1 MEQNI
6 TRLDKGE
13 GRKAQDGRKNLR
25 KEFCCDTFRYDSHD
39 ICLSFFFFDFGLR
52 IDVFS
57 CFWFVLITS
66 WSNLGQG
73 WVGTVGRGTRNF
85 FFTSSGGV

>member
-39 ICLSFFFFDFGLR
+39 ICLRFFFLISDYGSMSSLASGLFGYL
-52 IDVFS
+52 
-57 CFWFVLITS
+57 
-66 WSNLGQG
+66 LGHG
-73 WVGTVGRGTRNF
+73 WVQG
-85 FFTSSGGV
+85 